1 MKNKIVTHPCDLQ
14 WCANELGQILFLLF
28 FLFVHYKNTKNY
40 FHILSL
46 INMTALSCNEV
57 YTMWHQ
63 HNRCSTHI
71 SYFTIRKSLFY

>member
-46 INMTALSCNEV
+46 I
-57 YTMWHQ
+57 
-63 HNRCSTHI
+63 
-71 SYFTIRKSLFY
+71 